1 MYDGGGGWSNAPPWI
16 LQRDGALLLSEVGG
30 CLYFGHQN
38 VRKDVS
44 VYSTLL
50 TAALKKEPITSL
62 QVVSRFS
69 FKV

>member
-1 MYDGGGGWSNAPPWI
+1 MMEAGAGAMPLPGDFRGMEPCFPLKLGGVYTSDI
-16 LQRDGALLLSEVGG
+16 RT
-30 CLYFGHQN
+30 
-38 VRKDVS
+38 VRKEAS